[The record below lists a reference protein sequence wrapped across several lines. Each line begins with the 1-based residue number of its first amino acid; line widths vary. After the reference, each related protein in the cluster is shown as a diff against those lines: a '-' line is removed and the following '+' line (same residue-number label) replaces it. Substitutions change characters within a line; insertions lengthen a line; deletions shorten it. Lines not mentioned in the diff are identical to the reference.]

1 MVSLQCDVHLLTL
14 RPDTAVRDTD
24 FSCYKYHDKAEAR
37 TQAERPYALDK
48 TSFAAG
54 RGHKWFLE
62 NKRPERLRSSLRELE
77 DLLADQ
83 AVVASL
89 WRGPH
94 THSLVLQ
101 SGLMVNISLNKLGDL
116 TRISYDKYLTGKIS
130 EHVTDLQLTSSCVA
144 VTYLEPKVTLITF
157 GRPVSLASCEPLVNC
172 DPRVHHLDLQCPPG
186 RRNDRRIVLSPD
198 SSQLCVWW
206 PVGGQEVYPWSPE
219 LREEDRA
226 NLALVSLGHSE
237 GARVLGYHRTAS
249 DPIYFRFLADS
260 LHYLAQAGLA
270 VRRGEIEL
278 ENTIL
283 SVENSAESA
292 ESRHKNSQE
301 NTENKVIRRRASRS
315 LAVSNTVVCHALI
328 PNSDNVLL
336 ATADGTIFTFDQV
349 RILAAEMQLNKS
361 KM

>member
-14 RPDTAVRDTD
+14 RSDTAVRDTD

-77 DLLADQ
+77 DLLAEQ

-130 EHVTDLQLTSSCVA
+130 EHVTDLQLSSSCVA

>member
-1 MVSLQCDVHLLTL
+1 M
-14 RPDTAVRDTD
+14 
-24 FSCYKYHDKAEAR
+24 
-37 TQAERPYALDK
+37 
-48 TSFAAG
+48 
-54 RGHKWFLE
+54 
-62 NKRPERLRSSLRELE
+62 
-77 DLLADQ
+77 
-83 AVVASL
+83 
-89 WRGPH
+89 
-94 THSLVLQ
+94 
-101 SGLMVNISLNKLGDL
+101 
-116 TRISYDKYLTGKIS
+116 
-130 EHVTDLQLTSSCVA
+130 
-144 VTYLEPKVTLITF
+144 
-157 GRPVSLASCEPLVNC
+157 
-172 DPRVHHLDLQCPPG
+172 
-186 RRNDRRIVLSPD
+186 
-198 SSQLCVWW
+198 
-206 PVGGQEVYPWSPE
+206 YPWSPE

-283 SVENSAESA
+283 SVESSAESA